1 MQRIHLIAYLGT
13 LVPFLVIDLLWIGV
27 VALNFYRTQLGS
39 LMLEQP
45 KMGVALL
52 FYALYCVGIVMFAV
66 LPALRDG
73 SWTQALLLGAA
84 FGFFCYATYDLTNLA
99 TLRNWPVT
107 MTFVDLAWGTVLT
120 GTVATIA
127 FFITRRFGG

>member
-1 MQRIHLIAYLGT
+1 MQRLHLVAYLAT
-13 LVPFLVIDLLWIGV
+13 LVPFLVIDLVWIGV
-27 VALNFYRTQLGS
+27 VALGFYRAQLGG
-39 LMLEQP
+39 LMLDQP
-45 KMGVALL
+45 RMGVALL
-52 FYALYCVGIVMFAV
+52 FYALYCVGIVLFAV
-66 LPALRDG
+66 LPALRAG
-73 SWTQALLLGAA
+73 QWTQALLLGAA

-127 FFITRRFGG
+127 FFITRRFGA